1 MQGVTL
7 LPADAVRTF
16 TAPVRLRLPG
26 DAPGETGPAVLLRA
40 DEPRTFEAP
49 VDILPPGRDE
59 SSEFRARFI
68 ERPGEDLLRLTAR
81 RGDMT
86 RKALADILAGWDGIC
101 DAQGAPLPFSAETLD
116 LLHQRPYLR
125 HGITRAYLREIK
137 GEGEAGREFRCT
149 FREQPADI
157 LTDLA
162 RVRDHLPRKLLAAIL
177 EGWEDLED
185 SAGQAV
191 AFDDTAIARVLQRPY
206 VRNAIVNT
214 YLRQISGERDLGNSV
229 IAPAAGGAG
238 VL

>member
-26 DAPGETGPAVLLRA
+26 DTPGETGPAVLLEA
-40 DEPRTFEAP
+40 DETRTFEAP
-49 VDILPPGRDE
+49 VDILAPGQDE

-68 ERPGEDLLRLTAR
+68 ERPGQDLLRLTAR

-86 RKALADILAGWDGIC
+86 RRALADILDGWDGIR
-101 DAQGAPLPFSAETLD
+101 DARGAPLPFSDAALD

-125 HGITRAYLREIK
+125 HGITRAYLRELK
-137 GEGEAGREFRCT
+137 GEGEAGREFRCA

-162 RVRDHLPRKLLAAIL
+162 RASDHLPRKLLTAIL
-177 EGWEDLED
+177 AGWEDLED

-191 AFDDTAIARVLQRPY
+191 AFDDAAIARVLQRPY

-214 YLRQISGERDLGNSV
+214 YLRQIGGERDLGNSV
-229 IAPAAGGAG
+229 TAPVTGGAG